1 MNPRSTS
8 WPVAG
13 AVAGALCLALAA
25 PPAFAHPDD
34 DEKSSAKHK
43 KVQKEVRVYK
53 DEDGKTIRIIG
64 GDMDGNEIRIYDDEG
79 KEIRVFKDIEVD
91 KDIEVGDDND
101 VRVYRGGD
109 KRAFQFYRDADE
121 VELKGAYLGVRAQD
135 ITRELQKAR
144 DLPNTEGALISRVEK
159 DSPAAKA
166 GVLRGDVIVELN
178 REQISNASEL
188 TRRVR
193 DMEPGAKV
201 PVTVLRDGM
210 RKTLTATLGS
220 RPRDLVVTVPRIP
233 RGGRHWVERADG
245 DLPEVH
251 EIPELGEQ
259 LDRIRVYRNDIQQQL
274 DQLQRDLSQLREGDL
289 QRLEEELRGLREE
302 LRAFNRE
309 RSGRPD

>member
-1 MNPRSTS
+1 MSPRSTS

-13 AVAGALCLALAA
+13 AVAGALCIALAA
-25 PPAFAHPDD
+25 PPAFAHPEG

-43 KVQKEVRVYK
+43 KVQKEVKKEVRVYT
-53 DEDGKTIRIIG
+53 DEDGKTIRVIG
-64 GDMDGNEIRIYDDEG
+64 DDMDGNVIRIYDDEG
-79 KEIRVFKDIEVD
+79 REIRVLKG
-91 KDIEVGDDND
+91 IEVGDDND
-101 VRVYRGGD
+101 VRVYRGGN
-109 KRAFQFYRDADE
+109 KGEFQIYRE
-121 VELKGAYLGVRAQD
+121 GEEGELKGAYLGVRVQD
-135 ITRELQKAR
+135 VTRELQKAR
-144 DLPNTEGALISRVEK
+144 DLPNTEGALISRVEP

-178 REQISNASEL
+178 REQVSNASEL

-220 RPRDLVVTVPRIP
+220 RPRDLVVTVPRMP
-233 RGGRHWVERADG
+233 RGGRHWVERTDG
-245 DLPEVH
+245 DFEMPA
-251 EIPELGEQ
+251 IPELGEQ
-259 LDRIRVYRNDIQQQL
+259 LDRIRVYRNDVQRQL
-274 DQLQRDLSQLREGDL
+274 DMIQRDLSQLRDGDL

-302 LRAFNRE
+302 LRTFNRE